1 MPEFPTASVLHLPS
15 ERRKRKP
22 AVCPAAICPVGT
34 ARPLFMDAA
43 QGGEWRPRGG
53 LPPLAAVSRQA
64 CGGRWKRACSL
75 CRDAQAAGED
85 GGRNIAILDKW
96 QCCDGIGRKHR
107 NGGMDM
113 YTDGLRSDDYGEY
126 NRRTTDYGNGRIE
139 VAAYHSPRL
148 RYVGSE
154 RKSSS
159 REAETSDKAQEERT
173 RRQVYAIR
181 RRIKGYALS
190 NNFHWFVTLTFNPQ
204 KVDSS
209 DYETAKATLLKWCRR
224 IRDRYGQFDYLMIP
238 ELHKS
243 GAVHFHGLLGNI
255 PACFVEAANPK
266 TGEPI
271 IRHNRQVY
279 NLTDWEYGFSDC
291 EEIESPER
299 AASYITKYVTTA
311 LLTDKK
317 MYNKKRYF
325 NSQGLAKPVVAFDMS
340 DNTDLD
346 SFTPNFGIIETNTE
360 GRNIID
366 IGIYNLAADPET
378 GELSQ
383 ADTSYLITAK
393 QQQTRKEGGHG

>member
-1 MPEFPTASVLHLPS
+1 MH
-15 ERRKRKP
+15 
-22 AVCPAAICPVGT
+22 
-34 ARPLFMDAA
+34 
-43 QGGEWRPRGG
+43 
-53 LPPLAAVSRQA
+53 
-64 CGGRWKRACSL
+64 
-75 CRDAQAAGED
+75 
-85 GGRNIAILDKW
+85 
-96 QCCDGIGRKHR
+96 
-107 NGGMDM
+107 
-113 YTDGLRSDDYGEY
+113 TDGLRPDDHESY
-126 NRRTTDYGNGRIE
+126 NRRTTDYGNGKIE
-139 VAAYHSPRL
+139 IAAYHSPRL
-148 RYVGSE
+148 RHVGSG
-154 RKSSS
+154 KKPSG
-159 REAETSDKAQEERT
+159 REAGTSDEAQEERT
-173 RRQVYAIR
+173 RRQLFAIR

-190 NNFHWFVTLTFNPQ
+190 NIFLWFVTLTFNPE

-224 IRDRYGQFDYLMIP
+224 MRDRYGQFDYLMIP

-243 GAVHFHGLLGNI
+243 GAVHFHGLLGDI

-271 IRHNRQVY
+271 IRHSRQVY

-291 EEIESPER
+291 EGIENPER

-340 DNTDLD
+340 DNADLD
-346 SFTPNFGIIETNTE
+346 CFIPNFGIIGTDMD

-366 IGIYNLAADPET
+366 VGIYNLAADPET

-393 QQQTRKEGGHG
+393 NENRHNSNSRPERRKT